1 MNKKT
6 VYIDMDGVIVNF
18 QTGIDRLSAEV
29 RAQFPNDK
37 NIDEAEGIF
46 GLMDPFEGA
55 VEAVVKLANSDK
67 LDVFILSTAPWRNPS
82 AWSDKLAWIQDHF
95 GEDEDSPLYKRV
107 ILSHRKDLN
116 QGDFLIDDRKKNGAE
131 DFGGLHIHFGE
142 ANEKEQRDGSFP
154 DWDSVLK
161 YFRDQDLLDDRWD
174 DILEWVDVSEDS
186 DGFQIEDDVEKH
198 YWRGYN
204 LGYRG
209 KTLDDYVNRHLSG
222 SGEEK

>member
-55 VEAVVKLANSDK
+55 VEAVKKLAASEK

-82 AWSDKLAWIQDHF
+82 AWSDKIEWVHKHF
-95 GEDEDSPLYKRV
+95 GIEEDSPLYKRV

-116 QGDFLIDDRKKNGAE
+116 KGEFLIDDRKKSGAA
-131 DFGGLHIHFGE
+131 DFDGLHIHFGDVSE
-142 ANEKEQRDGSFP
+142 EEGRDGSYP
-154 DWDSVLK
+154 NWYSVID
-161 YFRDQDLLDDRWD
+161 YFEEQGLLD
-174 DILEWVDVSEDS
+174 
-186 DGFQIEDDVEKH
+186 
-198 YWRGYN
+198 
-204 LGYRG
+204 
-209 KTLDDYVNRHLSG
+209 
-222 SGEEK
+222 